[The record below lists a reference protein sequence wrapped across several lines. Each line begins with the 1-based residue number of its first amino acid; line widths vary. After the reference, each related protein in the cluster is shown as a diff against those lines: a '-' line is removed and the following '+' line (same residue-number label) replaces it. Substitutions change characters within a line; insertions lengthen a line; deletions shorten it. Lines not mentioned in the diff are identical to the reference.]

1 MALKIS
7 PEILKIRLFIDEMN
21 FIGICMCHLMRAWPH
36 FIWLLVDSSWLL
48 LIQPDHYS
56 INLIC
61 DVTNDMGFLY
71 SLFQYKSD
79 CTNVAKV
86 IAFDRFQIMA
96 RDLTSIAAMTP
107 TLSPAE
113 PDTSPQWVLKLWV
126 HNGSTTGPQL
136 IHNGSI
142 MGPQLVHNEFTIGA
156 PLVNNGS
163 TFDPRWVHN
172 WFTMG
177 S

>member
-1 MALKIS
+1 MALKIF

-21 FIGICMCHLMRAWPH
+21 FIGICMCYRMRAWPH

-56 INLIC
+56 IKLIC

-96 RDLTSIAAMTP
+96 RDLTSIAAMTV
-107 TLSPAE
+107 T
-113 PDTSPQWVLKLWV
+113 
-126 HNGSTTGPQL
+126 
-136 IHNGSI
+136 
-142 MGPQLVHNEFTIGA
+142 
-156 PLVNNGS
+156 
-163 TFDPRWVHN
+163 
-172 WFTMG
+172 
-177 S
+177 